1 MKTADDRHFRV
12 EREEREKEESFP
24 PHPLYKEQKEQRREF
39 SVSAARRENFRQ
51 ECLKYVGLV
60 NEERLTDF
68 FYYWSETDR
77 QGRMRFERQKYW
89 DTESRLR
96 RWMRNQFSKEI
107 AAAALRL
114 EKAKT
119 VKARQAADTARQQA
133 ATAERD
139 DANEQLFRTIEEN
152 KKNAVSYEDYLAQKR
167 AKNGTEE

>member
-39 SVSAARRENFRQ
+39 SVSAASRENFRQ
-51 ECLKYVGLV
+51 ECLKYVGMV

-107 AAAALRL
+107 C
-114 EKAKT
+114 
-119 VKARQAADTARQQA
+119 AD
-133 ATAERD
+133 
-139 DANEQLFRTIEEN
+139 
-152 KKNAVSYEDYLAQKR
+152 
-167 AKNGTEE
+167 G